1 MIDRW
6 RMHLLLLVCSV
17 FRLNCYIRFC
27 ILITDQILFC
37 VLTRFCLVNRKKGG
51 NNNGTSSRTLSTP
64 KEICPQATAIA
75 LTGECVFYPVPAP
88 L

>member
-27 ILITDQILFC
+27 ILITDQFLFC
-37 VLTRFCLVNRKKGG
+37 VLTRLFLENRKKGG
-51 NNNGTSSRTLSTP
+51 IIMGP
-64 KEICPQATAIA
+64 PQ
-75 LTGECVFYPVPAP
+75 ERFPRQKK
-88 L
+88 